1 MEHQVNGGIIDGDQP
16 VEQTTLQDS
25 GPNMETHNLSGGS
38 EQNNQVDW
46 EKRYKDSSREATR
59 MSGQLKA
66 LSPFVPLL
74 KAMRQDSG
82 LVDTVRDYL
91 QGGGKP
97 SKSIKEQLN
106 LPEDFVFDQEEAFNE
121 PDSNSAKLLNSHV
134 DGIVQTRVSDIMQK
148 QQQTQQ
154 SQQLNAARETEVSAF
169 KKKFNMSDEQF
180 ADMMKSAKG
189 RKMTLEDVHFL
200 VNKERANANVANS
213 TKNDMMNQMRQV
225 RDIPTTAG
233 GVNSPR
239 SEQSQDDQIFDDL
252 MGSGGSMEE
261 LFG

>member
-1 MEHQVNGGIIDGDQP
+1 
-16 VEQTTLQDS
+16 
-25 GPNMETHNLSGGS
+25 
-38 EQNNQVDW
+38 
-46 EKRYKDSSREATR
+46 
-59 MSGQLKA
+59 
-66 LSPFVPLL
+66 
-74 KAMRQDSG
+74 
-82 LVDTVRDYL
+82 
-91 QGGGKP
+91 
-97 SKSIKEQLN
+97 
-106 LPEDFVFDQEEAFNE
+106 
-121 PDSNSAKLLNSHV
+121 
-134 DGIVQTRVSDIMQK
+134 MQK